1 MTKASKAIIAVTA
14 TLFLVIAVALM
25 IIATFDWN
33 RLKPT
38 INQKV
43 STELNRPF
51 AIRGDLGVVWERQ
64 KEENGW
70 RSWIPWPHVHA
81 DDILLGN
88 PPDIPEVAMVHLP
101 RVEATLAPL
110 ALLTKTVYLPWIKL
124 QKPDAR
130 LIRLSEKSNNWTFN
144 LASSENNDPNA
155 QPSGWSFR
163 LDNILFD
170 QGRIAIDDK
179 VTQADV
185 EIFVD
190 PLGKPLPFNEVTG
203 DSKDKSRAADYIFGL
218 KAQGRYNGQPL
229 TGTGKMG
236 GMLALRSDDTPFP
249 VQADFRSG
257 NTRVAFVGTINDPM
271 KMGGVDLRLKFAGDT
286 LGDLYAL
293 TGVLLPDT
301 PPFETDG
308 HLVAKIDTE
317 KSAVFDYRDF
327 NGRIGES
334 DIHGSLTYT
343 ARKPRPK
350 LDGSLESRQLRL
362 ADLGP
367 LIGVD
372 SGKPAEQ
379 KKGEK
384 RIQPAGKVLPYDRFE
399 TDKWNTMDAD
409 VRFKGQRIERGS
421 TLPISDLSTHIILQ
435 NAELKLQPLTFGL
448 AGGTIS
454 SNIRLEGD
462 KKPMQGRAEIQ
473 ARRLKLKQL
482 MPNIALMQKTLGEMS
497 GDADIRGTGNSVAA
511 LLGTSNGNLKLLM
524 NDGVISRNLMEIAG
538 LNVGNYVIGK
548 IFGDDEVRVNCAAA
562 NLDVVNG
569 VARAQIFAFDTEN
582 ALINVTGTASF
593 ASEQLDLTIDPESK
607 GVRIVTL
614 RSPLYVRGTFKN
626 PQAGVKAGP
635 LIARGA
641 VAAALATL
649 VTPAAA
655 ALVALISPSEGEANQ
670 CQNDSGADE
679 KVRPVRVR
687 RRMSTRCRIRERC
700 RTGGSND
707 QTRSPDKAFRRIR
720 DKPGGESLPGYKGER
735 GRASGPTHYSD

>member
-1 MTKASKAIIAVTA
+1 MTKTTRVISWTTGI
-14 TLFLVIAVALM
+14 FLLLIVVIVV

-43 STELNRPF
+43 SAELNRPF

-64 KEENGW
+64 KQETGW

-81 DDILLGN
+81 DDIILGN
-88 PPDIPEVAMVHLP
+88 PPDIPDVTMVHLP

-124 QKPDAR
+124 QQPDAR
-130 LIRLSEKSNNWTFN
+130 LIRLSEKNNNWTFN
-144 LASSENNDPNA
+144 LVSDGEKDPNA
-155 QPSGWSFR
+155 RPSSWSFR

-170 QGRIAIDDK
+170 RGRIAIDDK
-179 VTQADV
+179 VSKADV
-185 EIFVD
+185 EILVD
-190 PLGKPLPFNEVTG
+190 PLGKPLPFSEVTG
-203 DSKDKSRAADYIFGL
+203 NQAKGDNAKAGDYVFGL
-218 KAQGRYNGQPL
+218 TAKGRYNGQPL
-229 TGTGKMG
+229 SGKGKMG
-236 GMLALRSDDTPFP
+236 GMLALRSEGTPFP

-257 NTRVAFVGTINDPM
+257 NTRVAFVGTVNDPM
-271 KMGGVDLRLKFAGDT
+271 NMGGVDLRLKFAGDS
-286 LGDLYAL
+286 LGELYEL

-317 KSAVFDYRDF
+317 KSSVFDYRDF
-327 NGRIGES
+327 NGRIGDS

-343 ARKPRPK
+343 TGKPRPK
-350 LDGSLESRQLRL
+350 LEGDVESRQLRL

-372 SGKPAEQ
+372 SGKGTKSKEV
-379 KKGEK
+379 KKDV
-384 RIQPAGKVLPYDRFE
+384 QPAGKVLPYDRFE
-399 TDKWNTMDAD
+399 TDKWDVMDAD
-409 VRFKGQRIERGS
+409 VRFKGRKIEHGS
-421 TLPISDLSTHIILQ
+421 TLPLSDLSTHVILK
-435 NAELKLQPLTFGL
+435 NADLRLQPLKFGM

-454 SNIRLEGD
+454 SNIHLEGD

-473 ARRLKLKQL
+473 ARRLKLKEL
-482 MPNIALMQKTLGEMS
+482 MPNVELMQKTLGEMN
-497 GDADIRGTGNSVAA
+497 GDADIRGVGNSVAA
-511 LLGTSNGNLKLLM
+511 LLGSGNGNLKLLM
-524 NDGVISRNLMEIAG
+524 NDGLVSRNLMEILG
-538 LNVGNYVIGK
+538 LNVGNFIIGQ

-562 NLDVVNG
+562 NLDLVNG
-569 VARAQIFAFDTEN
+569 VARPQIFAFDTEN
-582 ALINVTGTASF
+582 AVINVTGTASM

-607 GVRIVTL
+607 GIRIITL

-626 PQAGVKAGP
+626 PQAGVKPGP

-655 ALVALISPSEGEANQ
+655 LLALISPSEGEANQ
-670 CQNDSGADE
+670 C
-679 KVRPVRVR
+679 
-687 RRMSTRCRIRERC
+687 
-700 RTGGSND
+700 RTILS
-707 QTRSPDKAFRRIR
+707 QMK
-720 DKPGGESLPGYKGER
+720 K
-735 GRASGPTHYSD
+735 

>member
-1 MTKASKAIIAVTA
+1 MTKTRKTIFAVIGTLLLLILVAII
-14 TLFLVIAVALM
+14 

-38 INQKV
+38 INEKV
-43 STELNRPF
+43 SAELNRPF

-64 KEENGW
+64 KEETGW
-70 RSWIPWPHVHA
+70 RSWVPWPHVHA
-81 DDILLGN
+81 DDIILGN
-88 PPDIPEVAMVHLP
+88 PPDIPEITMVHLP

-110 ALLTKTVYLPWIKL
+110 ALFTKTVYLPWIKL

-130 LIRLSEKSNNWTFN
+130 LIRLSEKNNNWTFN
-144 LASSENNDPNA
+144 FASDQNKDPNA
-155 QPSGWSFR
+155 QPSAWSFR

-170 QGRIAIDDK
+170 QGKVTVDDK
-179 VTQADV
+179 VSKADI
-185 EIFVD
+185 EILID
-190 PLGKPLPFNEVTG
+190 PLGKPVPFNEITG
-203 DSKDKSRAADYIFGL
+203 DSKDKTKVADYVFGL

-229 TGTGKMG
+229 TGTGKIG
-236 GMLALRSDDTPFP
+236 GMLALRSEGAPFP

-257 NTRVAFVGTINDPM
+257 NTRVAFVGRVNDPM
-271 KMGGVDLRLKFAGDT
+271 KMGGVDLQLKFAGDS
-286 LGDLYAL
+286 LGELYDL

-317 KSAVFDYRDF
+317 KSSVFDYRDF
-327 NGRIGES
+327 NGRIGDS

-343 ARKPRPK
+343 TGKPRPK
-350 LDGSLESRQLRL
+350 LEGDLESRQLRL

-372 SGKPAEQ
+372 SGKGAEKSKQAEQ

-384 RIQPAGKVLPYDRFE
+384 TVQPAGKVLPYDRFE
-399 TDKWNTMDAD
+399 TDKWNVMDAD
-409 VRFKGQRIERGS
+409 VRFKGQRIEHGS
-421 TLPISDLSTHIILQ
+421 TLPISDLSAHVILQ
-435 NAELKLQPLTFGL
+435 NADLKLSPLKFGL

-462 KKPMQGRAEIQ
+462 KKPMQGRAEVQ
-473 ARRLKLKQL
+473 ARRLKLKEL
-482 MPNIALMQKTLGEMS
+482 MPNVELMQKTLGEMN
-497 GDADIRGTGNSVAA
+497 GDADFRGTGNSVAA

-524 NDGVISRNLMEIAG
+524 NDGLISRNLMEIVG
-538 LNVGNYVIGK
+538 LNVGNYLVGQL
-548 IFGDDEVRVNCAAA
+548 FGDDEVRVNCAAA
-562 NLDVVNG
+562 NLDLVNG
-569 VARAQIFAFDTEN
+569 VARPQIFAFDTEN

-607 GVRIVTL
+607 GIRIVTL

-626 PQAGVKAGP
+626 PQAGVKVGP

-655 ALVALISPSEGEANQ
+655 LLALVSPSEGNENQ
-670 CQNDSGADE
+670 C
-679 KVRPVRVR
+679 
-687 RRMSTRCRIRERC
+687 
-700 RTGGSND
+700 RTILS
-707 QTRSPDKAFRRIR
+707 QMK
-720 DKPGGESLPGYKGER
+720 K
-735 GRASGPTHYSD
+735 